1 MQILKY
7 RIRNQDIKIRIP
19 AFAICNF
26 QQLVIGIPAMDLES
40 VRKRLVAACIKGMR
54 IFDDGGNTTMSP
66 QGLVCRKCNIPQAS
80 KI

>member
-40 VRKRLVAACIKGMR
+40 VRKRLVAACIKGMK
-54 IFDDGGNTTMSP
+54 IVDDCENSTMSP
-66 QGLVCRKCNIPQAS
+66 QIAKYQKPAESDVG
-80 KI
+80 